1 MEEVISVLQT
11 ENTTSRTLLEMNS
24 DMKKVHNA
32 KYNKKKS
39 GSNGC
44 KPKNSIPQSS
54 GQPST
59 PQKSNSSSR
68 QICFHCKK
76 PYSKGHAAPTPIR
89 KAVSLDRTFG
99 V

>member
-1 MEEVISVLQT
+1 MEEIISVLQT

-24 DMKKVHNA
+24 DLKKVQDA
-32 KYNKKKS
+32 KYNKKNLDLMVVNQEFHPSK
-39 GSNGC
+39 
-44 KPKNSIPQSS
+44 QWT
-54 GQPST
+54 PST

-68 QICFHCKK
+68 LICFHCKK
-76 PYSKGHAAPTPIR
+76 PYSKGHAAATPIG